1 MCQVASFK
9 ITFYSKIKFLRII
22 LQIIGQTM
30 MYVFNHMLRFLL
42 YKLKKDSKS
51 ILQSKVNTSTHSETL
66 AIHSAL

>member
-42 YKLKKDSKS
+42 YKLKKDGKS
-51 ILQSKVNTSTHSETL
+51 FLQSKVNTSTHSETL